1 MRTFSKL
8 THKRLPERI
17 ADEIESAIVHG
28 EFAAGVQLPSEQ
40 QLAAQFGVSRNV
52 VREAFRYLQARGLIE
67 IINGSGAY
75 VTPPSGAPTSSAL
88 GRYIR
93 LLGAHESIA
102 ALYEARRILEG
113 ENARLAA
120 LRADADD
127 IARLENCLERM
138 RSGMHDI
145 AVWSQADLDFHLA
158 IAKATHNP
166 FLDVLLEPLVDQ
178 LRGVIAEGYL
188 VSGAVERG
196 LAAHVKLT
204 EAIRNRDAD
213 GAYQAIID
221 HLLDSESRVG
231 TKSSIR
237 SQA

>member
-8 THKRLPERI
+8 TTKRLPEQI
-17 ADEIESAIVHG
+17 ADEIENAIVHG
-28 EFAAGVQLPSEQ
+28 DFEVGVQLPSEQ
-40 QLAAQFGVSRNV
+40 QLADQFEVSRNV
-52 VREAFRYLQARGLIE
+52 VREAFRTLQARGLID
-67 IINGSGAY
+67 IVNGSGAY
-75 VTPPSGAPTSSAL
+75 VSQPSGAPASSAL

-93 LLGAHESIA
+93 LLGAHGAVE

-127 IARLENCLERM
+127 IAVLEACLERM
-138 RSGMHDI
+138 RQGAHDI
-145 AVWSQADLDFHLA
+145 RVWSQADLEFHLA

-178 LRGVIAEGYL
+178 LRGVIEEGYL
-188 VSGAVERG
+188 VTGAVERG
-196 LAAHVKLT
+196 LEAHVRLT
-204 EAIRNRDAD
+204 QAIRDRDAD
-213 GAYQAIID
+213 SAYQAIMD

-231 TKSSIR
+231 MAER
-237 SQA
+237 SGKNA